1 MSDPT
6 ATRSASHRSGTTSPI
21 RRSLEVEYWVVDET
35 GRLTAPDGLVDAAP
49 GVERE
54 FVEPLLEIKTSPCE
68 TTDELR
74 SELFERLGRVLGR
87 ADAVGKRL
95 VPLATPIYRGDIED
109 RPSERTRIQDRVV
122 GENFECVRHCA
133 GTHMHFEQQPGF
145 EIDQLNALIALD
157 PALALVNS
165 SPYYRGERLV
175 TGARSK
181 LYRRMAYERLPHQGQ
196 LWPYADDREE
206 WARRLERRYGEFLTE
221 AVLAGVDLET
231 AKEEF
236 AVESAVWTPVQLRE
250 RFSTVE
256 WRSPDTALPTQIV
269 GLADEI
275 TEVIRRVRDGEL
287 RIGGETGRVMERS
300 VVVPEFGAIQEYVE
314 ASIYDGLESDA
325 VRSYLDRMG
334 FDVAAYEPLAGS
346 VDAGTE
352 VSEEEA
358 RAIRLEYADRLE
370 ADIEQERSVLAD

>member
-1 MSDPT
+1 
-6 ATRSASHRSGTTSPI
+6 
-21 RRSLEVEYWVVDET
+21 
-35 GRLTAPDGLVDAAP
+35 
-49 GVERE
+49 
-54 FVEPLLEIKTSPCE
+54 
-68 TTDELR
+68 
-74 SELFERLGRVLGR
+74 
-87 ADAVGKRL
+87 
-95 VPLATPIYRGDIED
+95 
-109 RPSERTRIQDRVV
+109 
-122 GENFECVRHCA
+122 
-133 GTHMHFEQQPGF
+133 
-145 EIDQLNALIALD
+145 
-157 PALALVNS
+157 
-165 SPYYRGERLV
+165 
-175 TGARSK
+175 
-181 LYRRMAYERLPHQGQ
+181 MAYERLPHQGQ

>member
-1 MSDPT
+1 
-6 ATRSASHRSGTTSPI
+6 
-21 RRSLEVEYWVVDET
+21 
-35 GRLTAPDGLVDAAP
+35 
-49 GVERE
+49 
-54 FVEPLLEIKTSPCE
+54 
-68 TTDELR
+68 
-74 SELFERLGRVLGR
+74 
-87 ADAVGKRL
+87 
-95 VPLATPIYRGDIED
+95 
-109 RPSERTRIQDRVV
+109 
-122 GENFECVRHCA
+122 
-133 GTHMHFEQQPGF
+133 
-145 EIDQLNALIALD
+145 
-157 PALALVNS
+157 
-165 SPYYRGERLV
+165 
-175 TGARSK
+175 
-181 LYRRMAYERLPHQGQ
+181 
-196 LWPYADDREE
+196 
-206 WARRLERRYGEFLTE
+206 
-221 AVLAGVDLET
+221 
-231 AKEEF
+231 
-236 AVESAVWTPVQLRE
+236 
-250 RFSTVE
+250 
-256 WRSPDTALPTQIV
+256 LPTQIV